1 MDAKVVRH
9 ISLNDGRRP
18 KFSLCV
24 MLFVKKIHHVICHN
38 VVSSLWAF
46 DNQKHTRREKSVRLF
61 ERIEIVEN
69 GVSVLR
75 CARLQLYTGQ
85 INQRTGGTQTD
96 RRIRN
101 PFETKMTASP
111 KELQPTKIEKKM
123 PPYKQQKQQRNGKM
137 WQHKYKQ
144 GKRKQFIS
152 FSIWSRP
159 TVNTMWI
166 IVKCGHYSWSPH
178 TCKETIRKCVQGGP

>member
-1 MDAKVVRH
+1 M
-9 ISLNDGRRP
+9 
-18 KFSLCV
+18 
-24 MLFVKKIHHVICHN
+24 
-38 VVSSLWAF
+38 
-46 DNQKHTRREKSVRLF
+46 RLF

-111 KELQPTKIEKKM
+111 KELQPTKIEKK
-123 PPYKQQKQQRNGKM
+123 NA
-137 WQHKYKQ
+137 
-144 GKRKQFIS
+144 S
-152 FSIWSRP
+152 L
-159 TVNTMWI
+159 
-166 IVKCGHYSWSPH
+166 
-178 TCKETIRKCVQGGP
+178 